1 MQEFTFKFCACVTKQ
16 LKLPVKDRQRSS
28 GLVVLVLDNG
38 LRNGDV
44 VVEMLDLPVCLF
56 QTVNVNL

>member
-1 MQEFTFKFCACVTKQ
+1 MCYKSAEVTSE
-16 LKLPVKDRQRSS
+16 RQTRSS
-28 GLVVLVLDNG
+28 GLLKLALLVVLVLDNG

-56 QTVNVNL
+56 QKVNVNL